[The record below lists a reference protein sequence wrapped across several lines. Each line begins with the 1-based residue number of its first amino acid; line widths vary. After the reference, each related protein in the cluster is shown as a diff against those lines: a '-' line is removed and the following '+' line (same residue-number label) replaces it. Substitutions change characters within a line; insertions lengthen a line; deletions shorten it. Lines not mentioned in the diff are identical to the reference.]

1 MSDPLLPRDALAER
15 WIALSASE
23 SPDLDRLG
31 LRDKHVRFALGEIAR
46 AVLATGGK
54 LAYGGHLRPDGY
66 TPFLVQELERQQQE
80 REYLI
85 RLCIAWPEHRKMS
98 GTELDAVQRDLPLAA
113 RVVYLDL
120 DGKEIENPMDGRDDR
135 PQPVTDDETMRGL
148 TAMRQFMT
156 EWSDA
161 RVFIGG
167 RRSGFTGKLPGLM
180 EEALLA
186 LKAGRPL
193 YLAAGFGGAT
203 LDIARALGLDGDWL
217 PPVDDEDTSEQ
228 LLEGRRLLAEIAA
241 GPGWQMPAN
250 GLTEDENNLL
260 ASTHRPGEIAALV
273 SLGVGRLAELE
284 RRRSGGEP

>member
-1 MSDPLLPRDALAER
+1 MSDPLLPRDALAQR

-46 AVLATGGK
+46 AVLATGGR

-66 TPFLVQELERQQQE
+66 TAFLVQELERQQQNE
-80 REYLI
+80 NLI
-85 RLCIAWPEHRKMS
+85 RLCIAWPVHREMS

-120 DGKEIENPMDGRDDR
+120 DGKEIDNPMSGRDDR
-135 PQPVTDDETMRGL
+135 PQPVPHDETVRGL

-161 RVFIGG
+161 RVLIGG
-167 RRSGFTGKLPGLM
+167 KRSGFTGKLPGLM

-186 LKAGRPL
+186 LKAERPL

-203 LDIARALGLDGDWL
+203 LDIARALGLHGDWP

-228 LLEGRRLLAEIAA
+228 LLEGRRLLMEIADR
-241 GPGWQMPAN
+241 PGWQMPAN
-250 GLTEDENNLL
+250 GLNEHENYLL

-284 RRRSGGEP
+284 KRRSGGGP